1 MSFLGWQGRGCYLIT
16 CPSAFILL
24 PQGIS
29 VIKEASLPAR
39 GTVCFTL
46 VPAGFGKVQ
55 GGEQRDFLG
64 GFRHGDEETQSGPI
78 WLGDVGWERAWGAGD
93 PHGGTFM
100 GLRCVW
106 VCVAVPEAL

>member
-1 MSFLGWQGRGCYLIT
+1 MSFPGWEGRGRYLIT

-24 PQGIS
+24 LQHIS

-39 GTVCFTL
+39 GTVWFAL

-64 GFRHGDEETQSGPI
+64 GFSF
-78 WLGDVGWERAWGAGD
+78 GW
-93 PHGGTFM
+93 
-100 GLRCVW
+100 V
-106 VCVAVPEAL
+106 